1 MDGILSNGTWELI
14 DRPHSCK
21 HVGCK
26 WVFKKK
32 LRPDGTINKYETR
45 LVGKGY
51 TQNKDK
57 DFFDTYSPVTSLT
70 IICVLLSL
78 ATSHGLLIHQMDVRA
93 SPRDSYKLPLN

>member
-78 ATSHGLLIHQMDVRA
+78 APHMVFSFIRWMLEHLQETLIN
-93 SPRDSYKLPLN
+93 SP